1 MTMMELLRQGYS
13 FKHCKKM
20 LNWSW
25 MNHEHLSRG
34 LQRLILKIKTMN
46 DISDLE
52 KIIGPTAD
60 RHFRMNQEYTRTD
73 VENFIKLY
81 VRGIGNPMALSYN
94 QWNSGMRRILPLFD
108 GLGGGRYVFKGSRLS
123 AAGQCYTGKVFHK
136 KKGTGMMHVGNW
148 TKGRFEWLPGQQ
160 MTNLDTLG

>member
-1 MTMMELLRQGYS
+1 MTMMELLRQGHM
-13 FKHCKKM
+13 FKHSKKM
-20 LNWSW
+20 LNWTW

-108 GLGGGRYVFKGSRLS
+108 GLGGGRYVFKGS
-123 AAGQCYTGKVFHK
+123 
-136 KKGTGMMHVGNW
+136 
-148 TKGRFEWLPGQQ
+148 
-160 MTNLDTLG
+160 